1 MSERKWTTE
10 QMQAIKLKGANI
22 LVSAGAGSGKTS
34 VLVERIVNKIINDGV
49 DIDKIL
55 VVTFTN
61 AAASEMRQRLMDA
74 IYKKIDE
81 NPNDDN
87 LQRQLMLINK
97 ANISTIHSF
106 CLNVIRNNFFEI
118 GISNNFRVADSTEIE
133 IMKQEVVED
142 IFDNE
147 YESQNEEFTK
157 LLEKY
162 TTYNDDSKL
171 KELILRIYEFIQSD
185 PFPDKWLQN
194 AVESYNIK
202 YKENENTELEQ
213 VLLKDKVNLKKQN
226 DTNTILDFSN
236 TNWGNV
242 IVDKVKETLEDCKI
256 NLESAIQEIDTYSN
270 LIDFISVLKTD
281 LQEINQ
287 ILITNF
293 SEKKNQNAK
302 QMSILKPQSLENDVM
317 EQDNNFNAKTSL
329 WDKLYQDLNSKVWQ
343 TWPRKSKMSEE
354 EKEAKERAKSIRDL
368 AKANFAE
375 IQKLVR
381 TNSEETVS
389 DINAMYTTLKA
400 IQNLVLKFEKEF
412 EKRKREKNIVDFN
425 DIEHL
430 ALKILVDDEG
440 NPTEIAKKYDFNEIE
455 IDEYQDSNSV
465 QEYIL
470 NSVSNGHNIFMVGD
484 VKQSIYKF
492 RQANP
497 KLFMGKY
504 NEYNLPKINQK
515 QKEGQQSE
523 NLLEQTEV
531 DFVCNEENDSK
542 ESREINQNTKIC
554 LYKNFRS
561 RKNILDITN
570 LVFNNIMSKKLGEIE
585 YTEEEALNLGANFEE
600 SSINCET
607 ELNIIETNDEICKM
621 KNNDKNNANFE
632 NANSIENNENED
644 YEVIENAT
652 LEARLVAKKI
662 KELNKLGQP
671 YKNITILLRS
681 PKSVATIYEK
691 ELMDAGIPVFSDITT
706 EYLNTIEIDT
716 VMSVLKIIDNPLQD
730 IPFVTVLRSEIG
742 GFTDNELIEIRL
754 VNRNVSYYRAFEK
767 AKDSKEIKDELKE
780 KIAQFINLL
789 KELREEEKIKSLDEL
804 IWDIYNK
811 TGYYH
816 YVGLMPDGTLRQ
828 ANLKKL
834 FEKAREYEKISLKG
848 LFNFILFM
856 EKVGTSSG
864 RIDSARIIGENDD
877 VVRIMSIHKSK
888 GLEFP
893 IVFLCNSNKKFNL
906 KDMNEKIVLDN
917 NLGIGANYIVDGIEF
932 PTIAKDAI
940 KIKANKEAI
949 SEEMRVLY
957 VALTRAKEKLIIV
970 GTSDNVE
977 KKLREKV
984 DEINKYYKFTKP
996 EKLNPKLVE
1005 KYKTYLDW
1013 IELVYKYNDNPFMK
1027 LSIINKLELMSENKN
1042 KEQEKIKK
1050 HKAEIIKEINE
1061 HKINKEEYEK
1071 INQMLNYKY
1080 KYENDVE
1087 LPTKTSVTALKE
1099 LINSN
1104 KDNKINEK
1112 NNLSN
1117 VEKTNLALN
1126 GKEQN
1131 LAQET
1136 NLALNN
1142 KEQNSAQEANSITK
1156 IKIPSFAQDKKISG
1170 ARRGTIVHL
1179 ILSKITNEKNVDE
1192 VNNLIEKLVA
1202 KNTITEE
1209 EKSLIDLNLIK
1220 NYLNSELYNEILQAK
1235 EVNRETPFYLNINSN
1250 EIYAKTNEPILV
1262 QGVID
1267 IYYISKND
1275 ELVLVD
1281 YKTDYIK
1288 EIEIGKEELTKKY
1301 KSQLD
1306 LYKRALEKALKKK
1319 VDKAYIYSTSLNE
1332 CIEI

>member
-1 MSERKWTTE
+1 M
-10 QMQAIKLKGANI
+10 
-22 LVSAGAGSGKTS
+22 
-34 VLVERIVNKIINDGV
+34 
-49 DIDKIL
+49 
-55 VVTFTN
+55 
-61 AAASEMRQRLMDA
+61 
-74 IYKKIDE
+74 
-81 NPNDDN
+81 
-87 LQRQLMLINK
+87 
-97 ANISTIHSF
+97 
-106 CLNVIRNNFFEI
+106 
-118 GISNNFRVADSTEIE
+118 
-133 IMKQEVVED
+133 
-142 IFDNE
+142 
-147 YESQNEEFTK
+147 
-157 LLEKY
+157 
-162 TTYNDDSKL
+162 
-171 KELILRIYEFIQSD
+171 
-185 PFPDKWLQN
+185 
-194 AVESYNIK
+194 
-202 YKENENTELEQ
+202 
-213 VLLKDKVNLKKQN
+213 
-226 DTNTILDFSN
+226 
-236 TNWGNV
+236 
-242 IVDKVKETLEDCKI
+242 
-256 NLESAIQEIDTYSN
+256 
-270 LIDFISVLKTD
+270 IDFISVLKTD
-281 LQEINQ
+281 LQEIEQ
-287 ILITNF
+287 I
-293 SEKKNQNAK
+293 Q
-302 QMSILKPQSLENDVM
+302 
-317 EQDNNFNAKTSL
+317 TSL
-329 WDKLYQDLNSKVWQ
+329 WDKLYQDLNSKAWQ

-354 EKEAKERAKSIRDL
+354 EKEAKERAKAIRDL
-368 AKANFAE
+368 AKANFTE

-412 EKRKREKNIVDFN
+412 AKRKREKNIVDFN

-430 ALKILVDDEG
+430 ALKILVDDDG

-504 NEYNLPKINQK
+504 NEYNLPGSN
-515 QKEGQQSE
+515 E
-523 NLLEQTEV
+523 NRDV
-531 DFVCNEENDSK
+531 DK
-542 ESREINQNTKIC
+542 NTKIL

-585 YTEEEALNLGANFEE
+585 YTEEEALNLGAGFDEP
-600 SSINCET
+600 SIDCET

-621 KNNDKNNANFE
+621 KNNRTALDSESNENNE
-632 NANSIENNENED
+632 NSIKNNENED
-644 YEVIENAT
+644 YQVIENAA

-662 KELNKLGQP
+662 KELNKAGQP
-671 YKNITILLRS
+671 YKNMTILLRS
-681 PKSVATIYEK
+681 PKSVASIYEK
-691 ELMDAGIPVFSDITT
+691 ELMDEGIPVFSDITT

-716 VMSVLKIIDNPLQD
+716 VMSILKIIDNPLQD

-754 VNRNVSYYRAFEK
+754 VDRNISYYRAFEK
-767 AKDSKEIKDELKE
+767 AKDSNDIRPELKE
-780 KIAQFINLL
+780 KINQFINLL
-789 KELREEEKIKSLDEL
+789 KELKEEEKTKPLDEL

-864 RIDSARIIGENDD
+864 SIDSARIIGENDD

-893 IVFLCNSNKKFNL
+893 IVFLCNANKKFNL

-932 PTIAKDAI
+932 PTIAKEAI

-977 KKLREKV
+977 KKLQEKL

-1027 LSIINKLELMSENKN
+1027 LSIINKSELMAETQS
-1042 KEQEKIKK
+1042 KEQEETRK

-1061 HKINKEEYEK
+1061 HRINKEEYEK
-1071 INQMLNYKY
+1071 INQMLNYTY
-1080 KYENDVE
+1080 KYEKDVE
-1087 LPTKTSVTALKE
+1087 LPTKTSVTALKV
-1099 LINSN
+1099 LINSI
-1104 KDNKINEK
+1104 KGATKINNFNKLNEIV
-1112 NNLSN
+1112 NLSSFD
-1117 VEKTNLALN
+1117 EEDLGLN
-1126 GKEQN
+1126 NEERIF
-1131 LAQET
+1131 AEET
-1136 NLALNN
+1136 NNT
-1142 KEQNSAQEANSITK
+1142 TK
-1156 IKIPSFAQDKKISG
+1156 RKIPSFAQDKKLSG

-1179 ILSKITNEKNVDE
+1179 ILSKITNEKNMDE
-1192 VNNLIEKLVA
+1192 VNNLIEKLQA
-1202 KNTITEE
+1202 KNAITEE
-1209 EKSLIDLNLIK
+1209 EKSLIDMNIIK
-1220 NYLNSELYNEILQAK
+1220 NYLNSELYSEILQAK
-1235 EVNRETPFYLNINSN
+1235 EIHRETPFYLNINSG
-1250 EIYAKTNEPILV
+1250 EIYEGTNEPILV

-1267 IYYISKND
+1267 IYYMSKNN

-1288 EIEIGKEELTKKY
+1288 EKETGRKELIEKY

-1306 LYKRALEKALKKK
+1306 LYKRALEKALKRK
-1319 VDKAYIYSTSLNE
+1319 VDKAFIYSTSLNE
-1332 CIEI
+1332 CIKVDK

>member
-22 LVSAGAGSGKTS
+22 LVSAAAGSGKTS

-133 IMKQEVVED
+133 IMKQEVIED

-147 YESQNEEFTK
+147 YESQNEDFTK
-157 LLEKY
+157 ILEKY
-162 TTYNDDSKL
+162 ATYNDDAKL

-194 AVESYNIK
+194 AVESYNIRYEEK
-202 YKENENTELEQ
+202 SNIDDIKLEQ
-213 VLLKDKVNLKKQN
+213 TLLKDEANLQKSNETK
-226 DTNTILDFSN
+226 IVSDFSK
-236 TNWGNV
+236 TDWGKV

-256 NLESAIQEIDTYSN
+256 NLESAIQEVDTYPN

-281 LQEINQ
+281 LQEIEQ
-287 ILITNF
+287 ILT
-293 SEKKNQNAK
+293 
-302 QMSILKPQSLENDVM
+302 SILSCDNAEKTEQISLLEENSNGQN
-317 EQDNNFNAKTSL
+317 ENNL
-329 WDKLYQDLNSKVWQ
+329 WDKLYQDLNSKAWQ

-354 EKEAKERAKSIRDL
+354 EKEAKERAKAIRDL
-368 AKANFAE
+368 AKANFTE
-375 IQKLVR
+375 VQKLVR
-381 TNSEETVS
+381 TNSKETVS

-412 EKRKREKNIVDFN
+412 AKRKREKNIVDFN

-430 ALKILVDDEG
+430 ALKILVDDDG

-504 NEYNLPKINQK
+504 NEYKLP
-515 QKEGQQSE
+515 E
-523 NLLEQTEV
+523 N
-531 DFVCNEENDSK
+531 NENRDL
-542 ESREINQNTKIC
+542 NQNIKIL

-585 YTEEEALNLGANFEE
+585 YTEEEALNLGASFDEP
-600 SSINCET
+600 SIECET

-621 KNNDKNNANFE
+621 KNNRTALDSESNVNNE
-632 NANSIENNENED
+632 NSIKNNENED
-644 YEVIENAT
+644 YEVIENAA

-662 KELNKLGQP
+662 KELNKAGQP
-671 YKNITILLRS
+671 YKNMTILLRS
-681 PKSVATIYEK
+681 PKSVASIYEK
-691 ELMDAGIPVFSDITT
+691 ELMDEGIPVFSDITT

-716 VMSVLKIIDNPLQD
+716 VMSILKIIDNPLQD

-754 VNRNVSYYRAFEK
+754 VDRNVSYYRAFEK
-767 AKDSKEIKDELKE
+767 AKDSNDIRPELKE
-780 KIAQFINLL
+780 KINQFANLL
-789 KELREEEKIKSLDEL
+789 KELKEEEKTKPLDEL

-864 RIDSARIIGENDD
+864 SIDSARIIGENDD

-893 IVFLCNSNKKFNL
+893 IVFLCNANKKFNL

-970 GTSDNVE
+970 GTNDNVE
-977 KKLREKV
+977 KKLGEKV
-984 DEINKYYKFTKP
+984 DEINKYYKFAKP

-1005 KYKTYLDW
+1005 KYKNYLDW

-1027 LSIINKLELMSENKN
+1027 LSIINKSELMAETQS
-1042 KEQEKIKK
+1042 KEQEETRK
-1050 HKAEIIKEINE
+1050 HKAEIIKEIND

-1071 INQMLNYKY
+1071 INQMLNYTY

-1087 LPTKTSVTALKE
+1087 LPTKTSVTALKDLENDKIKE
-1099 LINSN
+1099 LGIGVINAQPAH
-1104 KDNKINEK
+1104 
-1112 NNLSN
+1112 
-1117 VEKTNLALN
+1117 EKTAI
-1126 GKEQN
+1126 
-1131 LAQET
+1131 
-1136 NLALNN
+1136 N
-1142 KEQNSAQEANSITK
+1142 KRK
-1156 IKIPSFAQDKKISG
+1156 VPSFAQDKKLNG
-1170 ARRGTIVHL
+1170 AKRGTIVHL
-1179 ILSKITNEKNVDE
+1179 ILSKITNEKNIDE
-1192 VNNLIEKLVA
+1192 VNRLIEKLVA
-1202 KNTITEE
+1202 KNAITEE
-1209 EKSLIDLNLIK
+1209 EKSSIDMNIIE
-1220 NYLNSELYNEILQAK
+1220 NYLNSKLYNEILQAK
-1235 EVNRETPFYLNINSN
+1235 EVHRETPFYLNINSG
-1250 EIYAKTNEPILV
+1250 EIYEGTNEPILV

-1288 EIEIGKEELTKKY
+1288 EKEIGKEELIQKY

-1306 LYKRALEKALKKK
+1306 LYKRALEKALKRK
-1319 VDKAYIYSTSLNE
+1319 VDRAYIYSTSLNE
-1332 CIEI
+1332 CLEI

>member
-22 LVSAGAGSGKTS
+22 LVSAAAGSGKTS

-133 IMKQEVVED
+133 IMKQEVIED

-147 YESQNEEFTK
+147 YESQNEDFTK

-162 TTYNDDSKL
+162 ATYNDDAKL

-185 PFPDKWLQN
+185 PFQDKWLQN
-194 AVESYNIK
+194 AVESYNIRYEEK
-202 YKENENTELEQ
+202 SNIENIKLEEVLHEDEENLQKSSETKILE
-213 VLLKDKVNLKKQN
+213 
-226 DTNTILDFSN
+226 DFSKKD
-236 TNWGNV
+236 WGKV
-242 IVDKVKETLEDCKI
+242 IVDKAKETLEDCKI
-256 NLESAIQEIDTYSN
+256 NLESAIQEVDTYPN
-270 LIDFISVLKTD
+270 LIDFISVLKND
-281 LQEINQ
+281 LQEIEQ
-287 ILITNF
+287 ILISNF
-293 SEKKNQNAK
+293 SCDNAEKTEQISLLEENSNGQN
-302 QMSILKPQSLENDVM
+302 EN
-317 EQDNNFNAKTSL
+317 NL
-329 WDKLYQDLNSKVWQ
+329 WDKLYQDLNSKAWQ

-354 EKEAKERAKSIRDL
+354 EKEAKERAKAIRDL
-368 AKANFAE
+368 AKANFTE

-412 EKRKREKNIVDFN
+412 AKRKREKNIVDFN

-430 ALKILVDDEG
+430 ALKILVDDNG

-504 NEYNLPKINQK
+504 NEYNLPGSN
-515 QKEGQQSE
+515 E
-523 NLLEQTEV
+523 NRDV
-531 DFVCNEENDSK
+531 DK
-542 ESREINQNTKIC
+542 NTKIL

-585 YTEEEALNLGANFEE
+585 YTEEEALNLGAGFDEP
-600 SSINCET
+600 SIDCET

-621 KNNDKNNANFE
+621 KNNRTALDSESNENNE
-632 NANSIENNENED
+632 NSIKNNENED
-644 YEVIENAT
+644 YEVIENAA

-662 KELNKLGQP
+662 KELNKAGQP
-671 YKNITILLRS
+671 YKNMTILLRS
-681 PKSVATIYEK
+681 PKSVASIYEK
-691 ELMDAGIPVFSDITT
+691 ELMDEGIPVFSDITT

-716 VMSVLKIIDNPLQD
+716 VMSILKIIDNPLQD

-754 VNRNVSYYRAFEK
+754 VDRNISYYRAFEK
-767 AKDSKEIKDELKE
+767 AKDSNDIRPELKE
-780 KIAQFINLL
+780 KINQFINLL
-789 KELREEEKIKSLDEL
+789 KELKEEEKTKPLDEL

-864 RIDSARIIGENDD
+864 SIDSARIIGENDD

-893 IVFLCNSNKKFNL
+893 IVFLCNANKKFNL

-977 KKLREKV
+977 KKLQEKV

-1027 LSIINKLELMSENKN
+1027 LSIINKSELMAETQS
-1042 KEQEKIKK
+1042 KEQEETRK

-1061 HKINKEEYEK
+1061 HRINKEEYEK
-1071 INQMLNYKY
+1071 INQMLNYTY

-1087 LPTKTSVTALKE
+1087 LTTKTSVTALKV
-1099 LINSN
+1099 LINSI
-1104 KDNKINEK
+1104 KGATKINNFNKLNEIV
-1112 NNLSN
+1112 NLSSFD
-1117 VEKTNLALN
+1117 EEDLGLN
-1126 GKEQN
+1126 NEERIF
-1131 LAQET
+1131 AEET
-1136 NLALNN
+1136 NNT
-1142 KEQNSAQEANSITK
+1142 TK
-1156 IKIPSFAQDKKISG
+1156 RKIPSFAQDKKLSG
-1170 ARRGTIVHL
+1170 SKRGTIVHL
-1179 ILSKITNEKNVDE
+1179 ILSKITNEKNMDE
-1192 VNNLIEKLVA
+1192 VNNLIEKLQA
-1202 KNTITEE
+1202 KNAITEE
-1209 EKSLIDLNLIK
+1209 EKSLIDMNIIK
-1220 NYLNSELYNEILQAK
+1220 NYLNSELYSEILQAK
-1235 EVNRETPFYLNINSN
+1235 EIHRETPFYLNINSG
-1250 EIYAKTNEPILV
+1250 EIYEGTNEPILV

-1267 IYYISKND
+1267 IYYMSKNN

-1288 EIEIGKEELTKKY
+1288 EKETGRKELIEKY

-1306 LYKRALEKALKKK
+1306 LYKRALEKALKRK
-1319 VDKAYIYSTSLNE
+1319 VDKAFIYSTSLNE
-1332 CIEI
+1332 CIKVDK

>member
-22 LVSAGAGSGKTS
+22 LVSAAAGSGKTS

-133 IMKQEVVED
+133 IMKQEVIED

-147 YESQNEEFTK
+147 YESQNEDFTK
-157 LLEKY
+157 ILEKY
-162 TTYNDDSKL
+162 ATYNDDAKL

-194 AVESYNIK
+194 AVESYNIRYEEK
-202 YKENENTELEQ
+202 SNIDDIKLEQ
-213 VLLKDKVNLKKQN
+213 TLLKDEANLQKSNETK
-226 DTNTILDFSN
+226 IVSDFSK
-236 TNWGNV
+236 TDWGKV

-256 NLESAIQEIDTYSN
+256 NLESAIQEVDTYPN

-281 LQEINQ
+281 LQEIEQ
-287 ILITNF
+287 ILT
-293 SEKKNQNAK
+293 
-302 QMSILKPQSLENDVM
+302 SILSCDNAEKTEQISLLEENSNGQN
-317 EQDNNFNAKTSL
+317 ENNL
-329 WDKLYQDLNSKVWQ
+329 WDKLYQDLNSKAWQ

-354 EKEAKERAKSIRDL
+354 EKEAKERAKAIRDL
-368 AKANFAE
+368 AKANFTE
-375 IQKLVR
+375 VQKLVR
-381 TNSEETVS
+381 TNSKETVS

-412 EKRKREKNIVDFN
+412 AKRKREKNIVDFN

-430 ALKILVDDEG
+430 ALKILVDDDG

-504 NEYNLPKINQK
+504 NEYKLP
-515 QKEGQQSE
+515 E
-523 NLLEQTEV
+523 N
-531 DFVCNEENDSK
+531 NENRDL
-542 ESREINQNTKIC
+542 NQNTKIL

-585 YTEEEALNLGANFEE
+585 YTEEEALNLGASFDEP
-600 SSINCET
+600 SIECET

-621 KNNDKNNANFE
+621 KNNRTALDSESNVNNE
-632 NANSIENNENED
+632 NSIKNNENED
-644 YEVIENAT
+644 YEVIENAA

-662 KELNKLGQP
+662 KELNKAGQP
-671 YKNITILLRS
+671 YKNMTILLRS
-681 PKSVATIYEK
+681 PKSVASIYEK
-691 ELMDAGIPVFSDITT
+691 ELMDEGIPVFSDITT

-716 VMSVLKIIDNPLQD
+716 VMSILKIIDNPLQD

-754 VNRNVSYYRAFEK
+754 VDRNVSYYRAFEK
-767 AKDSKEIKDELKE
+767 AKDSNDIRPELKE
-780 KIAQFINLL
+780 KINQFANLL
-789 KELREEEKIKSLDEL
+789 KELKKEEKTKPLDEL

-864 RIDSARIIGENDD
+864 SIDSARIIGENDD

-893 IVFLCNSNKKFNL
+893 IVFLCNANKKFNL

-970 GTSDNVE
+970 GTNDNVE
-977 KKLREKV
+977 KKFQEKV

-996 EKLNPKLVE
+996 EKFNPKLVE

-1027 LSIINKLELMSENKN
+1027 LSIINKSELMAETQS
-1042 KEQEKIKK
+1042 KEQEETRK
-1050 HKAEIIKEINE
+1050 HKAEIIKEIND

-1071 INQMLNYKY
+1071 INQMLNYTY

-1087 LPTKTSVTALKE
+1087 LPTKTSVTALKT
-1099 LINSN
+1099 LINSI
-1104 KDNKINEK
+1104 KGATKINNFNKLNEIV
-1112 NNLSN
+1112 NLSSLD
-1117 VEKTNLALN
+1117 EEDLGLN
-1126 GKEQN
+1126 NEERIF
-1131 LAQET
+1131 AEET
-1136 NLALNN
+1136 NNT
-1142 KEQNSAQEANSITK
+1142 TK
-1156 IKIPSFAQDKKISG
+1156 RKIPSFAQDKKLSG
-1170 ARRGTIVHL
+1170 SKRGTIVHL
-1179 ILSKITNEKNVDE
+1179 ILSKITNEKNME
-1192 VNNLIEKLVA
+1192 EANNLIEKLVA
-1202 KNTITEE
+1202 KNAITEE
-1209 EKSLIDLNLIK
+1209 EKASIDMNIIK

-1235 EVNRETPFYLNINSN
+1235 EIHREIPFYLNINSG
-1250 EIYAKTNEPILV
+1250 EIYEKTNEPILV

-1288 EIEIGKEELTKKY
+1288 EKETGKEELTQKY
-1301 KSQLD
+1301 KAQLD
-1306 LYKRALEKALKKK
+1306 LYKRALEKALKRK
-1319 VDKAYIYSTSLNE
+1319 VDKAFIYSTSLNE
-1332 CIEI
+1332 CIKVDK

>member
-22 LVSAGAGSGKTS
+22 LVSAAAGSGKTS

-133 IMKQEVVED
+133 IMKQEVIED

-147 YESQNEEFTK
+147 YESQNEDFTK
-157 LLEKY
+157 ILEKY
-162 TTYNDDSKL
+162 ATYNDDEKL

-194 AVESYNIK
+194 AVESYNIRYEEK
-202 YKENENTELEQ
+202 SNIENIKLEEVLHEDEENLQKSSETKILE
-213 VLLKDKVNLKKQN
+213 
-226 DTNTILDFSN
+226 DFSKKD
-236 TNWGNV
+236 WGKV
-242 IVDKVKETLEDCKI
+242 IVDKAKETLEDCKI
-256 NLESAIQEIDTYSN
+256 NLESAIQEVDTYPN
-270 LIDFISVLKTD
+270 LIDFISVLKND
-281 LQEINQ
+281 LQEIEQ
-287 ILITNF
+287 ILISNF
-293 SEKKNQNAK
+293 LCDNAEKTEQISLLDENSNEKNQNN
-302 QMSILKPQSLENDVM
+302 I
-317 EQDNNFNAKTSL
+317 
-329 WDKLYQDLNSKVWQ
+329 WDKLYQELNSKAWQ

-354 EKEAKERAKSIRDL
+354 EKEAKERAKAIRDL
-368 AKANFAE
+368 AKANFTE

-412 EKRKREKNIVDFN
+412 TKRKREKNIVDFN

-430 ALKILVDDEG
+430 ALKILVDDNG

-504 NEYNLPKINQK
+504 NEYNLPGSN
-515 QKEGQQSE
+515 E
-523 NLLEQTEV
+523 NRDV
-531 DFVCNEENDSK
+531 DK
-542 ESREINQNTKIC
+542 NTKIL

-585 YTEEEALNLGANFEE
+585 YTEEEALNLGAGFDEP
-600 SSINCET
+600 SIDCET

-621 KNNDKNNANFE
+621 KNNRTALDSESNENNE
-632 NANSIENNENED
+632 NSIKNNENED
-644 YEVIENAT
+644 YQVIENAA

-662 KELNKLGQP
+662 KELNKAGQP
-671 YKNITILLRS
+671 YKNMTILLRS
-681 PKSVATIYEK
+681 PKSVASIYEK
-691 ELMDAGIPVFSDITT
+691 ELMDEGIPVFSDITT

-716 VMSVLKIIDNPLQD
+716 VMSILKIIDNPLQD

-754 VNRNVSYYRAFEK
+754 VDRNISYYRAFEK
-767 AKDSKEIKDELKE
+767 AKDSNDIRPELKE
-780 KIAQFINLL
+780 KINQFINLL
-789 KELREEEKIKSLDEL
+789 KELKEEEKTKPLDEL

-864 RIDSARIIGENDD
+864 SIDSARIIGENDD

-893 IVFLCNSNKKFNL
+893 IVFLCNANKKFNL

-932 PTIAKDAI
+932 PTIAKEAI

-977 KKLREKV
+977 KKLQEKL

-1027 LSIINKLELMSENKN
+1027 LSIINKSELMAETQS
-1042 KEQEKIKK
+1042 KEQEETRK

-1061 HKINKEEYEK
+1061 HRINKEEYEK
-1071 INQMLNYKY
+1071 INQMLNYTY

-1087 LPTKTSVTALKE
+1087 LPTKTSVTALKV
-1099 LINSN
+1099 LINSI
-1104 KDNKINEK
+1104 KGATKINNFNKLNEIV
-1112 NNLSN
+1112 NLSSFD
-1117 VEKTNLALN
+1117 EEDLGLN
-1126 GKEQN
+1126 NEERIF
-1131 LAQET
+1131 AEET
-1136 NLALNN
+1136 NNT
-1142 KEQNSAQEANSITK
+1142 TK
-1156 IKIPSFAQDKKISG
+1156 RKIPSFAQDKKLSG

-1179 ILSKITNEKNVDE
+1179 ILSKITNEKNMDE
-1192 VNNLIEKLVA
+1192 VNNLIEKLQA
-1202 KNTITEE
+1202 KNAITEE
-1209 EKSLIDLNLIK
+1209 EKSLIDMNIIK
-1220 NYLNSELYNEILQAK
+1220 NYLNSELYSEILQAK
-1235 EVNRETPFYLNINSN
+1235 EIHRETPFYLNINSG
-1250 EIYAKTNEPILV
+1250 EIYEGTNEPILV

-1267 IYYISKND
+1267 IYYMSKNN

-1288 EIEIGKEELTKKY
+1288 EKETGRKELIEKY

-1306 LYKRALEKALKKK
+1306 LYKRALEKALKRK
-1319 VDKAYIYSTSLNE
+1319 VDKAFIYSTSLNE
-1332 CIEI
+1332 CIKVDK

>member
-22 LVSAGAGSGKTS
+22 LVSAAAGSGKTS

-133 IMKQEVVED
+133 IMKQEVIED

-147 YESQNEEFTK
+147 YENQNEDFTK

-162 TTYNDDSKL
+162 ATYNDDAKL

-194 AVESYNIK
+194 AVESYNIR
-202 YKENENTELEQ
+202 YEENANEE
-213 VLLKDKVNLKKQN
+213 VNSSETK
-226 DTNTILDFSN
+226 IVADFSK
-236 TNWGNV
+236 TDWGRI
-242 IVDKVKETLEDCKI
+242 IVDKAKETLEDCKI
-256 NLESAIQEIDTYSN
+256 NIESAIQEVDTYPN

-281 LQEINQ
+281 LQDIEQ
-287 ILITNF
+287 I
-293 SEKKNQNAK
+293 Q
-302 QMSILKPQSLENDVM
+302 
-317 EQDNNFNAKTSL
+317 TSP

-354 EKEAKERAKSIRDL
+354 EKEAKERAKAIRDL
-368 AKANFAE
+368 AKANFTE

-381 TNSEETVS
+381 ANSKETVS

-412 EKRKREKNIVDFN
+412 AKRKREKNIVDFN

-430 ALKILVDDEG
+430 ALKILVDDDG

-470 NSVSNGHNIFMVGD
+470 NCVSNGHNIFMVGD

-504 NEYNLPKINQK
+504 NEYNLPGNN
-515 QKEGQQSE
+515 E
-523 NLLEQTEV
+523 NRNIE
-531 DFVCNEENDSK
+531 
-542 ESREINQNTKIC
+542 QNTKIL

-585 YTEEEALNLGANFEE
+585 YTEEEALNLGASFDEP
-600 SSINCET
+600 SIDCET
-607 ELNIIETNDEICKM
+607 ELNIIETEEAEDEEVQEVV
-621 KNNDKNNANFE
+621 E
-632 NANSIENNENED
+632 NA
-644 YEVIENAT
+644 A

-662 KELNKLGQP
+662 KELNKAGQP
-671 YKNITILLRS
+671 YKNMTILLRS
-681 PKSVATIYEK
+681 PKSVASIYEK
-691 ELMDAGIPVFSDITT
+691 ELMDEGIPVFSDITT

-716 VMSVLKIIDNPLQD
+716 VMSLLKIIDNPLQD

-754 VNRNVSYYRAFEK
+754 VDRNVSYYRAFEK
-767 AKDSKEIKDELKE
+767 AKDSNDIRPELKE
-780 KIAQFINLL
+780 KINQFINLL
-789 KELREEEKIKSLDEL
+789 KDLKEEEKTKPLDEL

-864 RIDSARIIGENDD
+864 SIDSARIIGENDD

-893 IVFLCNSNKKFNL
+893 IVFLCNANKKFNL

-977 KKLREKV
+977 KKLQEKV

-1027 LSIINKLELMSENKN
+1027 LSIINKSELMAETQS
-1042 KEQEKIKK
+1042 KEQEETRK

-1061 HKINKEEYEK
+1061 HRINKEEYEK
-1071 INQMLNYKY
+1071 INQMLNYTY

-1087 LPTKTSVTALKE
+1087 LPTKTSVTALKT
-1099 LINSN
+1099 LISN
-1104 KDNKINEK
+1104 KNAKIQELDIEPISEK
-1112 NNLSN
+1112 YAHEEYDLSKRK
-1117 VEKTNLALN
+1117 VPT
-1126 GKEQN
+1126 
-1131 LAQET
+1131 
-1136 NLALNN
+1136 
-1142 KEQNSAQEANSITK
+1142 
-1156 IKIPSFAQDKKISG
+1156 FAQDKKLSG

-1179 ILSKITNEKNVDE
+1179 ILSKITNEKTLEE

-1202 KNTITEE
+1202 KNAITEE
-1209 EKSLIDLNLIK
+1209 EKSLIDMNIIK

-1235 EVNRETPFYLNINSN
+1235 EIHREIPFYLNINSG
-1250 EIYAKTNEPILV
+1250 EIYERTNEPILV

-1288 EIEIGKEELTKKY
+1288 EKETGKEELTQKY

-1306 LYKRALEKALKKK
+1306 LYKRALEKALKRK
-1319 VDKAYIYSTSLNE
+1319 VEKTYKYSTSMNE
-1332 CIEI
+1332 YIEVKK

>member
-22 LVSAGAGSGKTS
+22 LVSAAAGSGKTS

-133 IMKQEVVED
+133 IIKQEVIED

-147 YESQNEEFTK
+147 YESQNEDFTK

-162 TTYNDDSKL
+162 ATYNDDGKL

-194 AVESYNIK
+194 AVESYNIR
-202 YKENENTELEQ
+202 YKENANGE
-213 VLLKDKVNLKKQN
+213 VNSSETK
-226 DTNTILDFSN
+226 IVLDFSK
-236 TNWGNV
+236 TAWGKV

-256 NLESAIQEIDTYSN
+256 NLESAIQEVDTYPN

-281 LQEINQ
+281 LQEIEQ
-287 ILITNF
+287 ILTSNF
-293 SEKKNQNAK
+293 SCDNAKKTEQISLLEENSNEKNQTN
-302 QMSILKPQSLENDVM
+302 
-317 EQDNNFNAKTSL
+317 L
-329 WDKLYQDLNSKVWQ
+329 WDKIYQDLNLKAWQ

-354 EKEAKERAKSIRDL
+354 EKEAKERAKAIRDL
-368 AKANFAE
+368 AKANFTE
-375 IQKLVR
+375 IQKLAR

-400 IQNLVLKFEKEF
+400 IQNLVLKFKKEF
-412 EKRKREKNIVDFN
+412 AKRKREKNIVDFN

-430 ALKILVDDEG
+430 ALKILVDDDG

-497 KLFMGKY
+497 KLFMDKY
-504 NEYNLPKINQK
+504 NKYKLPEINQK
-515 QKEGQQSE
+515 QEDTKQNE
-523 NLLEQTEV
+523 NKLHQ
-531 DFVCNEENDSK
+531 DNSNGNEKNDSK
-542 ESREINQNTKIC
+542 ESRDVNQNTKIL

-585 YTEEEALNLGANFEE
+585 YTEEEALNLGASFDKP
-600 SSINCET
+600 SINCET

-621 KNNDKNNANFE
+621 KNNGTALDSESNVNNE
-632 NANSIENNENED
+632 NSIENNENED
-644 YEVIENAT
+644 YEVIENAA

-662 KELNKLGQP
+662 KELNKAGQP
-671 YKNITILLRS
+671 YKNMTILLRS
-681 PKSVATIYEK
+681 PKSVASIYEK
-691 ELMDAGIPVFSDITT
+691 ELMDEGIPVFSDITT

-716 VMSVLKIIDNPLQD
+716 VMSLLKIIDNPLQD

-754 VNRNVSYYRAFEK
+754 VDRNVSYYRAFEK
-767 AKDSKEIKDELKE
+767 AKDSNDIRPELKE
-780 KIAQFINLL
+780 KINQFINLL
-789 KELREEEKIKSLDEL
+789 KELKEEEKTKPLDEL

-816 YVGLMPDGTLRQ
+816 YVGLMPDGILRQ

-864 RIDSARIIGENDD
+864 SIDSARIIGENDD

-888 GLEFP
+888 GLEFQ
-893 IVFLCNSNKKFNL
+893 IVFLCNANKKFNL

-977 KKLREKV
+977 KKLQEKV

-1027 LSIINKLELMSENKN
+1027 LSIINKSELTGEEFQS
-1042 KEQEKIKK
+1042 KEQEETRK

-1061 HKINKEEYEK
+1061 HRINKEEYEK
-1071 INQMLNYKY
+1071 INQMLNYTY
-1080 KYENDVE
+1080 KYEKEVE
-1087 LPTKTSVTALKE
+1087 LPTKTSVTALKV
-1099 LINSN
+1099 LINSI
-1104 KDNKINEK
+1104 KGATKINNFNKLNEIVNLLSFDK
-1112 NNLSN
+1112 ADLELNN
-1117 VEKTNLALN
+1117 EERIFA
-1126 GKEQN
+1126 G
-1131 LAQET
+1131 ET
-1136 NLALNN
+1136 NNTA
-1142 KEQNSAQEANSITK
+1142 KRKVPT
-1156 IKIPSFAQDKKISG
+1156 FAQDKKLSG

-1179 ILSKITNEKNVDE
+1179 ILSKITNEKSLEE
-1192 VNNLIEKLVA
+1192 VNNLIEKLLA
-1202 KNTITEE
+1202 KNAITEE
-1209 EKSLIDLNLIK
+1209 EKASIDMNIIK
-1220 NYLNSELYNEILQAK
+1220 NYLNSELYSEILQAK
-1235 EVNRETPFYLNINSN
+1235 EIHRETPFYLNINSG
-1250 EIYAKTNEPILV
+1250 EVYEGTNEPILV

-1281 YKTDYIK
+1281 YKTDYIREK
-1288 EIEIGKEELTKKY
+1288 ETGKKELTQKY

-1306 LYKRALEKALKKK
+1306 LYRRALEKALKRK
-1319 VDKAYIYSTSLNE
+1319 VDRTYIYSTSLNE
-1332 CIEI
+1332 CLEI

>member
-22 LVSAGAGSGKTS
+22 LVSAAAGSGKTS

-133 IMKQEVVED
+133 IMKQEVIED

-147 YESQNEEFTK
+147 YESQNEDFTK
-157 LLEKY
+157 ILEKY
-162 TTYNDDSKL
+162 ATYNDDAKL

-194 AVESYNIK
+194 AVESYNIRYEEK
-202 YKENENTELEQ
+202 SNIDDIKLEQ
-213 VLLKDKVNLKKQN
+213 TLLKDEANLQKSNETK
-226 DTNTILDFSN
+226 IVSDFSK
-236 TNWGNV
+236 TDWGKV

-256 NLESAIQEIDTYSN
+256 NLESAIQEVDTYPN

-281 LQEINQ
+281 LQEIEQ
-287 ILITNF
+287 I
-293 SEKKNQNAK
+293 Q
-302 QMSILKPQSLENDVM
+302 
-317 EQDNNFNAKTSL
+317 TSL
-329 WDKLYQDLNSKVWQ
+329 WDKLYQDLNSKAWQ

-354 EKEAKERAKSIRDL
+354 EKEAKERAKAIRDL
-368 AKANFAE
+368 AKANFTE

-412 EKRKREKNIVDFN
+412 AKRKREKNIVDFN

-430 ALKILVDDEG
+430 ALKILVDDNG

-504 NEYNLPKINQK
+504 NEYNLPGSN
-515 QKEGQQSE
+515 E
-523 NLLEQTEV
+523 NRDV
-531 DFVCNEENDSK
+531 DK
-542 ESREINQNTKIC
+542 NTKIL

-585 YTEEEALNLGANFEE
+585 YTEEEALNLGAGFDEP
-600 SSINCET
+600 SIDCET

-621 KNNDKNNANFE
+621 KNNRTALDSESNENNE
-632 NANSIENNENED
+632 NSIKNNENED
-644 YEVIENAT
+644 YQVIENAA

-662 KELNKLGQP
+662 KELNKAGQP
-671 YKNITILLRS
+671 YKNMTILLRS
-681 PKSVATIYEK
+681 PKSVASIYEK
-691 ELMDAGIPVFSDITT
+691 ELMDEGIPVFSDITT

-716 VMSVLKIIDNPLQD
+716 VMSILKIIDNPLQD

-754 VNRNVSYYRAFEK
+754 VDRNISYYRAFEK
-767 AKDSKEIKDELKE
+767 AKDSNDIRPELKE
-780 KIAQFINLL
+780 KINQFINLL
-789 KELREEEKIKSLDEL
+789 KELKEEEKTKPLDEL

-864 RIDSARIIGENDD
+864 SIDSARIIGENDD

-893 IVFLCNSNKKFNL
+893 IVFLCNANKKFNL

-932 PTIAKDAI
+932 PTIAKEAI

-977 KKLREKV
+977 KKLQEKL

-1027 LSIINKLELMSENKN
+1027 LSIINKSELMAETQS
-1042 KEQEKIKK
+1042 KEQEETRK

-1061 HKINKEEYEK
+1061 HRINKEEYEK
-1071 INQMLNYKY
+1071 INQMLNYTY
-1080 KYENDVE
+1080 KYEKDVE
-1087 LPTKTSVTALKE
+1087 LPTKTSVTALKV
-1099 LINSN
+1099 LINSI
-1104 KDNKINEK
+1104 KGATKINNFNKLNEIV
-1112 NNLSN
+1112 NLSSFD
-1117 VEKTNLALN
+1117 EEDLGLN
-1126 GKEQN
+1126 NEERIF
-1131 LAQET
+1131 AEET
-1136 NLALNN
+1136 NNT
-1142 KEQNSAQEANSITK
+1142 TK
-1156 IKIPSFAQDKKISG
+1156 RKIPSFAQDKKLSG

-1179 ILSKITNEKNVDE
+1179 ILSKITNEKNMDE
-1192 VNNLIEKLVA
+1192 VNNLIEKLQA
-1202 KNTITEE
+1202 KNAITEE
-1209 EKSLIDLNLIK
+1209 EKSLIDMNIIK
-1220 NYLNSELYNEILQAK
+1220 NYLNSELYSEILQAK
-1235 EVNRETPFYLNINSN
+1235 EIHRETPFYLNINSG
-1250 EIYAKTNEPILV
+1250 EIYEGTNEPILV

-1267 IYYISKND
+1267 IYYMSKNN

-1288 EIEIGKEELTKKY
+1288 EKETGRKELIEKY

-1306 LYKRALEKALKKK
+1306 LYKRALEKALKRK
-1319 VDKAYIYSTSLNE
+1319 VDKAFIYSTSLNE
-1332 CIEI
+1332 CIKVDK

>member
-22 LVSAGAGSGKTS
+22 LVSAAAGSGKTS

-133 IMKQEVVED
+133 IMKQEVIED

-147 YESQNEEFTK
+147 YESQNEDFTK
-157 LLEKY
+157 ILEKY
-162 TTYNDDSKL
+162 ATYNDDAKL

-194 AVESYNIK
+194 AVESYNIRYEEK
-202 YKENENTELEQ
+202 SNIDDIKLEQ
-213 VLLKDKVNLKKQN
+213 TLLKDEANLQKSNETK
-226 DTNTILDFSN
+226 IVSDFSK
-236 TNWGNV
+236 TDLGKV
-242 IVDKVKETLEDCKI
+242 IVYKVKETLEDCKI
-256 NLESAIQEIDTYSN
+256 NLESAIQEVDTYPN
-270 LIDFISVLKTD
+270 LIDFISVLRTD
-281 LQEINQ
+281 LQEIEQ
-287 ILITNF
+287 ILT
-293 SEKKNQNAK
+293 
-302 QMSILKPQSLENDVM
+302 SILSCDNAEKTEQISLLEENSNGQN
-317 EQDNNFNAKTSL
+317 ENNL
-329 WDKLYQDLNSKVWQ
+329 WDKLYQDLNSKAWQ

-354 EKEAKERAKSIRDL
+354 EKEAKERAKAIRDL
-368 AKANFAE
+368 AKANFTE
-375 IQKLVR
+375 VQKLVR
-381 TNSEETVS
+381 TNSEEAVS

-412 EKRKREKNIVDFN
+412 AKRKREKNIVDFN

-430 ALKILVDDEG
+430 ALKILVDDDG

-504 NEYNLPKINQK
+504 NEYKLP
-515 QKEGQQSE
+515 E
-523 NLLEQTEV
+523 N
-531 DFVCNEENDSK
+531 NENRDL
-542 ESREINQNTKIC
+542 NQNTKIL

-585 YTEEEALNLGANFEE
+585 YTEEEALNLGASFDEP
-600 SSINCET
+600 SIECET

-621 KNNDKNNANFE
+621 KNNRTALDSESNVNNE
-632 NANSIENNENED
+632 NSIKNNENED
-644 YEVIENAT
+644 YEVIENAA

-662 KELNKLGQP
+662 KELNKAGQP
-671 YKNITILLRS
+671 YKNMTILLRS
-681 PKSVATIYEK
+681 PKSVASIYEK
-691 ELMDAGIPVFSDITT
+691 ELMDEGIPVFSDITT

-716 VMSVLKIIDNPLQD
+716 VMSILKIIDNPLQD

-754 VNRNVSYYRAFEK
+754 VDRNVSYYRAFEK
-767 AKDSKEIKDELKE
+767 AKDSNDIRPELKE
-780 KIAQFINLL
+780 KINQFTNLL
-789 KELREEEKIKSLDEL
+789 KELKEKEKTKPLDEL

-864 RIDSARIIGENDD
+864 SIDSARIIGENDD

-893 IVFLCNSNKKFNL
+893 IVFLCNANKKFNL

-970 GTSDNVE
+970 GTNDNVE
-977 KKLREKV
+977 KKFQEKV

-1005 KYKTYLDW
+1005 KYKNYLDW

-1027 LSIINKLELMSENKN
+1027 LSIINKSELMAETQS
-1042 KEQEKIKK
+1042 KEQEETRK
-1050 HKAEIIKEINE
+1050 HKAEIIKEIND

-1071 INQMLNYKY
+1071 INQMLNYTY

-1087 LPTKTSVTALKE
+1087 LPTKTSVTALKV
-1099 LINSN
+1099 LINSI
-1104 KDNKINEK
+1104 KGATKINNFNKLNEIV
-1112 NNLSN
+1112 NLSSFG
-1117 VEKTNLALN
+1117 EEDLGLN
-1126 GKEQN
+1126 NEERIF
-1131 LAQET
+1131 AEET
-1136 NLALNN
+1136 NNT
-1142 KEQNSAQEANSITK
+1142 TK
-1156 IKIPSFAQDKKISG
+1156 RKIPSFAQDKKLSG
-1170 ARRGTIVHL
+1170 SKRGTIVHL
-1179 ILSKITNEKNVDE
+1179 ILSKITNEKNME
-1192 VNNLIEKLVA
+1192 EANNLIEKLVA
-1202 KNTITEE
+1202 KNAITEE
-1209 EKSLIDLNLIK
+1209 EKASIDMNMIK

-1235 EVNRETPFYLNINSN
+1235 EVHRETPFYLNINSG
-1250 EIYAKTNEPILV
+1250 EIYEKTNEPILV

-1288 EIEIGKEELTKKY
+1288 EKETGKEELTQEY
-1301 KSQLD
+1301 KAQLD
-1306 LYKRALEKALKKK
+1306 LYKRALEKALKRK
-1319 VDKAYIYSTSLNE
+1319 VDKACIYSTSLNE
-1332 CIEI
+1332 CIKVDK